1 MKKILFIVVTF
12 IALAACSNKQTAA
25 PTIEG
30 NEVSNETVT
39 NDTISK
45 EMKEANMQEV
55 QAYLK
60 ECGAFFIAT
69 ADGDQPR
76 VRPFGV
82 SEIINDRLYIM
93 TGKVKNVYKQMAAN
107 GKFEICA
114 LKPSGSE
121 WMRLS
126 GTLVND
132 ETLAAKEEFLNRN
145 EGLKSMYK
153 ADDDNMAVLY
163 ITTATA
169 RFCSFSTPE
178 RKVEF

>member
-1 MKKILFIVVTF
+1 M
-12 IALAACSNKQTAA
+12 QQ
-25 PTIEG
+25 
-30 NEVSNETVT
+30 
-39 NDTISK
+39 
-45 EMKEANMQEV
+45 NMQEV

-93 TGKVKNVYKQMAAN
+93 TGKVKDFYRQVAKN

-114 LKPSGSE
+114 LKPNGSE

-126 GTLVND
+126 GTLVPD
-132 ETLAAKEEFLNRN
+132 ETLAVKEEFLNRN
-145 EGLKSMYK
+145 ESLKSMYK

-163 ITTATA
+163 IIDATA
-169 RFCSFSTPE
+169 CFCSFSASE
-178 RKVEF
+178 RKVVF

>member
-1 MKKILFIVVTF
+1 M
-12 IALAACSNKQTAA
+12 QQ
-25 PTIEG
+25 
-30 NEVSNETVT
+30 
-39 NDTISK
+39 
-45 EMKEANMQEV
+45 NMQEV

-93 TGKVKNVYKQMAAN
+93 TGKVKDFYKQVAKN

-114 LKPSGSE
+114 LKPNGSE
-121 WMRLS
+121 RMRLS
-126 GTLVND
+126 GTLVPD
-132 ETLAAKEEFLNRN
+132 ETLAVKEEFLNRN
-145 EGLKSMYK
+145 ESLKTMYK

-163 ITTATA
+163 IIDATA
-169 RFCSFSTPE
+169 CFCSFSAPE
-178 RKVEF
+178 RKVVF